1 MKNNYCF
8 INFGS
13 KGIEENPQ
21 LYANQ
26 DLKIPKREQREIK
39 IEVGDTNYVAPG
51 KYFLELDENN
61 QPVAL
66 KIREDDL
73 TLRTVLGGVAELEDN
88 KAVSMDI
95 RGISTS
101 TPMEIT
107 PTSGK
112 DGMKKVTITFTNN
125 SVAL

>member
-1 MKNNYCF
+1 MRK
-8 INFGS
+8 
-13 KGIEENPQ
+13 Q
-21 LYANQ
+21 V
-26 DLKIPKREQREIK
+26 EIK
-39 IEVGDTNYVAPG
+39 IEIGDANYVAPG
-51 KYFLELDENN
+51 KYFLELDESN

-88 KAVSMDI
+88 KAVTMDI

-112 DGMKKVTITFTNN
+112 DGMKKVTITFINN
-125 SVAL
+125 VVA